1 MVQVSNGGAASS
13 QFWSHYYRLMPS
25 ILRRTATPDRRCWL
39 RAASVWVALLSCSV
53 PAHAQDVQRE
63 RWNPPAGVGEAAF
76 LGANTL
82 LGGLTAGLLQAIR
95 GGSFSDGFTG
105 GALGGAI
112 VYAGKRVSVGRFAGA
127 GLLGRELAA
136 VGASVVR
143 NAADA
148 KPNFERLA
156 LPVGPINIYLATSG
170 PSRVRVKVNLY
181 QLASFGWA
189 IAEPALSFEA
199 GKSLSAGAPVF
210 RARNRVILSDGDP
223 TRGVTTG
230 GTILLSGRGVSD
242 EDAVFAH
249 ERVHVL
255 QRDFYFHAWFN
266 ELETW
271 LLKQTTFVTINR
283 YVDID
288 LFTPLFLV
296 GTRTAF
302 GRTNR
307 PEEIEAD
314 FLDLR

>member
-1 MVQVSNGGAASS
+1 M
-13 QFWSHYYRLMPS
+13 
-25 ILRRTATPDRRCWL
+25 
-39 RAASVWVALLSCSV
+39 WVALLSYSV
-53 PAHAQDVQRE
+53 PAHAQDVQHP
-63 RWNPPAGVGEAAF
+63 RWHPPAGVGEAAF

-82 LGGLTAGLLQAIR
+82 LGALTGGLLQAIR
-95 GGSFSDGFTG
+95 GGSFSDGFAR

-148 KPNFERLA
+148 RPSFERLA
-156 LPVGPINIYLATSG
+156 LPVGPINVYVGAPGRNRLS
-170 PSRVRVKVNLY
+170 VKVSLY

-189 IAEPALSFEA
+189 VAEPALSFEA

-223 TRGVTTG
+223 VGGLMAG
-230 GTILLSGRGVSD
+230 GTILLSGRGPWN

-255 QRDFYFHAWFN
+255 QRDFYFQAWFN
-266 ELETW
+266 ELEAW
-271 LLKQTTFVTINR
+271 LLKQTTFAAVNR

-288 LFTPLFLV
+288 ILTQLFFL

-302 GRTNR
+302 GRTNH
-307 PEEIEAD
+307 PDEIEAD

>member
-1 MVQVSNGGAASS
+1 M
-13 QFWSHYYRLMPS
+13 
-25 ILRRTATPDRRCWL
+25 
-39 RAASVWVALLSCSV
+39 
-53 PAHAQDVQRE
+53 
-63 RWNPPAGVGEAAF
+63 
-76 LGANTL
+76 
-82 LGGLTAGLLQAIR
+82 
-95 GGSFSDGFTG
+95 
-105 GALGGAI
+105 
-112 VYAGKRVSVGRFAGA
+112 
-127 GLLGRELAA
+127 
-136 VGASVVR
+136 
-143 NAADA
+143 
-148 KPNFERLA
+148 
-156 LPVGPINIYLATSG
+156 GPINIYLATAG

-223 TRGVTTG
+223 TRGVTKG

-266 ELETW
+266 ELEAW
-271 LLKQTTFVTINR
+271 LLKQTTFAAINR
-283 YVDID
+283 YIDID
-288 LFTPLFLV
+288 LLTSLFLV
-296 GTRTAF
+296 GTRTTF

>member
-1 MVQVSNGGAASS
+1 M
-13 QFWSHYYRLMPS
+13 H
-25 ILRRTATPDRRCWL
+25 RRTAAPDHRPWL
-39 RAASVWVALLSCSV
+39 RAASVWLALLTCSV
-53 PAHAQDVQRE
+53 PAHAQDIRP
-63 RWNPPAGVGEAAF
+63 RWDPPAGVGEAAF

-82 LGGLTAGLLQAIR
+82 LGGLTAGVLQAIR
-95 GGSFSDGFTG
+95 GGSFSDGFAR

-112 VYAGKRVSVGRFAGA
+112 VYGGKRVSVGRFAGA

-148 KPNFERLA
+148 RPSFERLA
-156 LPVGPINIYLATSG
+156 LPLGPINVYLGAPGRS
-170 PSRVRVKVNLY
+170 PLSVKVSLY
-181 QLASFGWA
+181 QLASLGWA

-223 TRGVTTG
+223 VRGMMVG

-255 QRDFYFHAWFN
+255 QRDFYFRAWFN
-266 ELETW
+266 ELEAW
-271 LLKQTTFVTINR
+271 LVNQTPFAAVNR

-288 LFTPLFLV
+288 FVNQLFFL

-302 GRTNR
+302 GRTNQ
-307 PEEIEAD
+307 PDEIEAR
-314 FLDLR
+314 FLHIR